1 MQKPS
6 FDPLSVHRGFTLIE
20 LMIAVAIVAILSTV
34 AYPAYTEY
42 VRRSQ
47 VQEAFGYLADYR
59 VKLEQYY
66 QDYRNY
72 GTTGGGACANGVGAP
87 AWKNFVPSGDVKY
100 FAFSCTLDAGTTQ
113 AYTLKATG
121 IASAAGNVYTLTGN
135 NVKGTTG
142 FKGATVA
149 KTCWLSRGNEC

>member
-1 MQKPS
+1 MQPS
-6 FDPLSVHRGFTLIE
+6 SDTPRAARGFTLIE
-20 LMIAVAIVAILSTV
+20 LMIVVAIVAILSTV
-34 AYPAYTEY
+34 AYPAYTDY

-47 VQEAFGYLADYR
+47 AQEAFGYLADYR

-72 GTTGGGACANGVGAP
+72 GTTGGGACANGIGAP
-87 AWKNFVPSGDVKY
+87 AWKNFVPTAEVKY
-100 FAFSCTLDAGTTQ
+100 FTFSCTLDAGTTQ

-121 IASAAGNVYTLTGN
+121 IGGAAGNVYTLTGN
-135 NVKGTTG
+135 NAKGTTG

-149 KTCWLSRGNEC
+149 KSCWLSRGNEC